1 MSKEDKMFE
10 EEKNIRDASSIYA
23 ILVFF
28 FVFVIIGIP
37 LWWKTT
43 EVYRVSLPYKEIE
56 KLSFLE
62 VIHSVPVTLIIA
74 DKSIAQIR
82 LKQSLIEAN
91 SDGGSQLKIKYH
103 LILRD
108 ILKEEENI
116 LDSCTS
122 VFDFSNK
129 IYQSRL
135 EPNIGSLQIFI
146 FSEKSSLGIF
156 ETLVDVH
163 RTSFLVNRY
172 SEEEKLAADISKLLK
187 SVLVKDDILK
197 TVFVSTE
204 IKERKRP
211 DKESMRSLS
220 ATAAF
225 DITFNL
231 IVPQPSIDDVH
242 WNIIQAVDEYIKP
255 FIEKLSILG
264 NVNINSQLHYMTFLK
279 IQTKINSRTG
289 EHILEFDQLPSII
302 NPIEAKLGSHV
313 SVNPSL
319 NFIVYIPSQDQSPL
333 QIYDEK
339 GAYLDTN
346 AFLSPRWGGFL
357 IYNLP
362 PLKENATLPRR
373 IDIDMKKVMEVFLS
387 QLRSLLGIPNPIK
400 DDKIKIIQSSICTD
414 WEVDFLL
421 RRRTQEQLSVA
432 ISSLYSLGQL
442 LGTISNIVIRD
453 DVGNKVYAS
462 VDLIKDSLIS
472 LREGRLEHSYLQAK
486 RAFILSE
493 EAFFDPSLLA
503 LLYFPDD
510 QKYAIYIPLFLP
522 VGIPVLLSLR
532 FLLYCFKKE
541 NKNQRRKK
549 ID

>member
-1 MSKEDKMFE
+1 MG
-10 EEKNIRDASSIYA
+10 I
-23 ILVFF
+23 F
-28 FVFVIIGIP
+28 FVFVIIGVP

-43 EVYRVSLPYKEIE
+43 EVYRVTLPYSEIE
-56 KLSFLE
+56 KLPFLE
-62 VIHSVPVTLIIA
+62 VVHSVPVTLIIA

-91 SDGGSQLKIKYH
+91 SDSGNQLKVKYH
-103 LILRD
+103 LTLRD
-108 ILKEEENI
+108 ISKEEENI
-116 LDSCTS
+116 LNECQSIS
-122 VFDFSNK
+122 EFSKNV
-129 IYQSRL
+129 YQNGM
-135 EPNIGSLQIFI
+135 EPGIGSLQIFI
-146 FSEKSSLGIF
+146 LSEKSHLGIF

-163 RTSFLVNRY
+163 RTSFCVNKY
-172 SEEEKLAADISKLLK
+172 AEEEKLAADISKLLK
-187 SVLVKDDILK
+187 NVLVKDDILK
-197 TVFVSTE
+197 TVFISTE
-204 IKERKRP
+204 NKERKQP

-220 ATAAF
+220 ATATF

-242 WNIIQAVDEYIKP
+242 WNIVQAVDEYVKP
-255 FIEKLSILG
+255 FLDKLSILG
-264 NVNINSQLHYMTFLK
+264 NVNVNSQLHYMTFLN
-279 IQTKINSRTG
+279 IQTKTNSRTG
-289 EHILEFDQLPSII
+289 EHILEFDHLPSII

-319 NFIVYIPSQDQSPL
+319 NFVIYIPSQAQSPL

-339 GAYLDTN
+339 GSQVDTN

-357 IYNLP
+357 IYNVP

-373 IDIDMKKVMEVFLS
+373 IDIDMKKVMEVFIS
-387 QLRSLLGIPNPIK
+387 QLQLLLGLPNPVK
-400 DDKIKIIQSSICTD
+400 DDKIRVIQSSVCTD
-414 WEVDFLL
+414 WEVDFLI

-462 VDLIKDSLIS
+462 VDFIKDSLTS
-472 LREGRLEHSYLQAK
+472 LKDGRLEQSYLQAK
-486 RAFILSE
+486 HAFMLSE

-532 FLLYCFKKE
+532 FLPRCFDREGKTQK
-541 NKNQRRKK
+541 RKK
-549 ID
+549 ND